1 MDAARDYLRTH
12 PEELARAVRSAFGLR
27 FGVPLAALRW
37 AGRQAERTGKVQDLK
52 IDAEPPGL
60 RVAASL
66 DAMGT
71 PIRASAVVYIDR
83 IIFTEEELTVAI
95 RLDDVNLK
103 LNGHAESPVAM
114 LIQSGALD
122 LSNPGDLA
130 AYLPNRPPVLA
141 EARGNKIVLD
151 LMRDPKIGEN
161 PLVRRIVG
169 LLTSFV
175 TLGGIESD
183 PKHLDVRFRA
193 FPSGVFGAARA
204 VRRHVVLPGIGRLL
218 PGYR

>member
-1 MDAARDYLRTH
+1 MDAARDYLRLH
-12 PEELARAVRSAFGLR
+12 PEELTRAVRSAFGLR

-37 AGRQAERTGKVQDLK
+37 AGKALEKTGKVGDLK

-60 RVAASL
+60 RVAASV

-83 IIFTEEELTVAI
+83 IVFSEEELTIAI
-95 RLDDVNLK
+95 RLDSVTLK

-169 LLTSFV
+169 LLTAFV

-193 FPSGVFGAARA
+193 FPVGVFGAARA